1 MNDQIKCKHGI
12 DEDYCQTCF
21 VKHEPSCLIYVCS
34 CEALN
39 GTVKDDSKE
48 D

>member
-12 DEDYCQTCF
+12 DEDFCQMCF